1 MSSDKPRYSLCI
13 IALPP
18 LEAFLLYNMNRVT
31 FYFDGF
37 NFYNGLK
44 ERASELPAWKNYY
57 WIDFVKLCEQFTQE
71 GQLIS
76 VKYFTAPPSNDGQ
89 RSRQSALFSANKLL
103 NPGKFSQ
110 INGNYQNKTIECK
123 KCKKRF
129 EHPEEKRTDV
139 NIAVSMMLDCFHDHT
154 DTLVLISADSDQVP
168 TIQAIQS
175 NFPNKKIKV
184 YFPPNRKSAELLA
197 VLKQVVYLEN
207 NEDKF
212 KASVMPGKIEL
223 SGKIYTRPIEWRY

>member
-1 MSSDKPRYSLCI
+1 
-13 IALPP
+13 
-18 LEAFLLYNMNRVT
+18 MNRVI

-37 NFYNGLK
+37 NFFNGLK
-44 ERASELPAWKNYY
+44 ERAIEFPVWKNYY
-57 WIDFVKLCEQFTQE
+57 WIDFIKLCEQFIQE

-103 NPGKFSQ
+103 YPDTFSQ

-123 KCKKRF
+123 KCRKKF
-129 EHPEEKRTDV
+129 DHPEEKRTDV
-139 NIAVSMMLDCFHDHT
+139 NIAISMMLDCFNNNA

-168 TIQAIQS
+168 TIQAIKK
-175 NFPNKKIKV
+175 NFPEKKVKV

-197 VLKQVVYLEN
+197 VLRQVVYLEN

-212 KASVMPGKIEL
+212 RSSVMPEKIQVEVKR
-223 SGKIYTRPIEWRY
+223 SINQIQKP

>member
-1 MSSDKPRYSLCI
+1 MEFP
-13 IALPP
+13 
-18 LEAFLLYNMNRVT
+18 V
-31 FYFDGF
+31 
-37 NFYNGLK
+37 
-44 ERASELPAWKNYY
+44 WKNYY
-57 WIDFVKLCEQFTQE
+57 WIDFIKLCEQFIQE

-103 NPGKFSQ
+103 YPDTFSQ

-123 KCKKRF
+123 KCRKKF

-139 NIAVSMMLDCFHDHT
+139 NIAVSMMLDCFNNNA

-168 TIQAIQS
+168 TIQAIKK
-175 NFPNKKIKV
+175 NFPEKKVKV

-197 VLKQVVYLEN
+197 VLRQVVYLEN

-212 KASVMPGKIEL
+212 RASVMPEKIQSGGKV
-223 SGKIYTRPIEWRY
+223 YTRPFEWKH